1 MGLLLPPSSMKV
13 IHILPL
19 LFFVVTP
26 ALSQGSGPPGGGLMN
41 GPPGG
46 GMMSPPGGGM
56 GGPPGGGMGPPPD
69 IDPKEFIVSILKN
82 YSAGAK
88 AGVPMPPQALQMFMI
103 DMIPEN
109 HNLKKNSKKLLKPK
123 IIFRRSGEV
132 AAFDSEKGEELT
144 MISATGEVDDE
155 VYSKI
160 FSEEFF
166 DWFRDI
172 HEKKQILIKKIK
184 NLRHE
189 AKTKGENIT
198 ETVQTRN
205 SDGTVS
211 EKVFTFQADGTVHLD
226 EKDKEAPSGRNF
238 AADTEIDAE
247 VFDTIFP
254 QDLIENFN
262 VEGNEDWNTSGVER
276 NGLTQSVLMCVMVMV
291 MVSG

>member
-1 MGLLLPPSSMKV
+1 
-13 IHILPL
+13 
-19 LFFVVTP
+19 
-26 ALSQGSGPPGGGLMN
+26 
-41 GPPGG
+41 
-46 GMMSPPGGGM
+46 
-56 GGPPGGGMGPPPD
+56 MGPPPD

-82 YSAGAK
+82 FSDRAK
-88 AGVPMPPQALQMFMI
+88 AGVLMPPQALQPFMI
-103 DMIPEN
+103 DIVPEN
-109 HNLKKNSKKLLKPK
+109 HNLKKSSKKLLKPK

-144 MISATGEVDDE
+144 MISATGEVNDE

-172 HEKKQILIKKIK
+172 QEKKQILIKKIK

-198 ETVQTRN
+198 ETVQTKN

-262 VEGNEDWNTSGVER
+262 VEGNEDWNTTAGVER
-276 NGLTQSVLMCVMVMV
+276 SALTQSVIICVMFMV
-291 MVSG
+291 VVSG